1 MQGPV
6 LWEQKILR
14 GIDMSFIG
22 TRPTQRSLTSLV
34 LLVTITVLSFLFW
47 SGLTQQSLP
56 IWHFRCPVWVQQGDA
71 VVGDA
76 LSVGDCI
83 FKLCVYSRWLLVSFP
98 FAAWTPSLDSV
109 RQGSSIPVVARK
121 RRSCCEELHEIW
133 QLEHDMTQ
141 ISLHIYITYRQY
153 DKLNWAHYIWGAK
166 EFHLAHVS
174 WTWLDYTSS
183 LPMLAAPPSWCTRA
197 NGDAQTGD
205 GSATWRSC
213 CAWTCTFD
221 HQMTSA
227 ALRVDLPWIF
237 RLLGP
242 ARAIHHHVMIE
253 VGEEKIRK
261 SVNERGE
268 MDKTETHIH
277 NN

>member
-1 MQGPV
+1 
-6 LWEQKILR
+6 
-14 GIDMSFIG
+14 
-22 TRPTQRSLTSLV
+22 
-34 LLVTITVLSFLFW
+34 
-47 SGLTQQSLP
+47 
-56 IWHFRCPVWVQQGDA
+56 
-71 VVGDA
+71 
-76 LSVGDCI
+76 
-83 FKLCVYSRWLLVSFP
+83 
-98 FAAWTPSLDSV
+98 
-109 RQGSSIPVVARK
+109 
-121 RRSCCEELHEIW
+121 
-133 QLEHDMTQ
+133 MTN
-141 ISLHIYITYRQY
+141 Y
-153 DKLNWAHYIWGAK
+153 DKLNWAQFIWGAK

-183 LPMLAAPPSWCTRA
+183 LPMLAVPPSWCTRA

-227 ALRVDLPWIF
+227 ALHVDLPWIF

-268 MDKTETHIH
+268 MDKTETHILCTIISTAH
-277 NN
+277 VQRQIVIIKSLGISQPPHGKHVLTLKLINIQGVVPPD